1 MSANTYGSPSN
12 TASKG
17 PANIFSWIELF
28 GVKGFISNLIILL
41 PALFYCGDHSSLNL
55 SIGLVLFC
63 LLTSAISCLNA
74 LGDVLSDLGHPKRKN
89 KALPSGNVSER
100 TAQIAVMVLLLVL
113 CRLSFFLSFCHYWPF
128 HFLSFT
134 LLSILF
140 IQLVREMIQEWMAC

>member
-17 PANIFSWIELF
+17 PAKIFSWIELF
-28 GVKGFISNLIILL
+28 GVKGYIFNLIILL
-41 PALFYCGDHSSLNL
+41 PALFYRGDHSSLNL

-89 KALPSGNVSER
+89 KALP
-100 TAQIAVMVLLLVL
+100 
-113 CRLSFFLSFCHYWPF
+113 
-128 HFLSFT
+128 
-134 LLSILF
+134 
-140 IQLVREMIQEWMAC
+140 